1 MIKAATLLLL
11 GLVVGIGVLVGVPLT
26 AAAETGPITLVGK
39 VVDREVPDGSARL
52 TFNFY
57 DPATKRLAY
66 RTVATARIEDG
77 MYSATLDSK
86 GLPEG
91 SEYYVLATAP
101 EASVDDPIVATTL
114 GFVRLQSQTPGTP
127 QIGHANISGTLIA
140 GTMQTDAFRMATGAG
155 AGRVLTSDGSGVGT
169 WQPLPPPSGAAGGDL
184 AGTYPNPTVARLQ
197 SRSVD
202 STAPTTGQVLKWLG
216 SAWAPSADNDTTY
229 GAGAGLALTGTTFS
243 IAPNGVVTSM
253 LADGAATSAK
263 IADGTIATVDIANG
277 AVSDVKL
284 SGTGVTA
291 GTYGS
296 ATQVGVFTVN
306 AQGRLTSAG
315 NTTISGVTPGGSAGG
330 DLSGTYPNPTVA
342 GLQTRPVSATA
353 PTAGQALKWNGSA
366 WAPSADNDTTYGAG
380 AGLALTGTTFSIAPN
395 GVVTSMLADGAAT
408 SAKIADGTIA
418 TVDIANGAVSDV
430 KLSGTGVTAGTYGS
444 ATQVGVFTV
453 NAQGRLTSAGN
464 TTISGVT
471 PGGSAGGDL
480 FGTYPNPTVAGL
492 QTRPVSS
499 TAPTA
504 GQALKWNG
512 SAWAPAAD
520 DVGGLTLPFS
530 GSANV
535 AGSVFSITNSS
546 TAGNAFGVHG
556 VIGSTSPG
564 SGSAAVRGQN
574 NGTAGLGI
582 GVWGSQDGSGWGV
595 YGTSVSG
602 RGVYGWAS
610 ATSGINFGVYGQS
623 FSSSGRGVYGQAPAT
638 SGVNYGVMGESAST
652 DGRGVFGVATA
663 ASGDSFGGYFQSD
676 STSGIGVFGS
686 ATAASG
692 STYGVWG
699 ESAGTSGRGVLGF
712 ATAASGSTYGVW
724 GLSASTSGL
733 GVFGRATASSGS
745 TYGGFFRSD
754 SPQSTAY
761 GVYGVEPTG
770 GAGHAVYAFGTLAAS
785 GTKSFQIDHPLT
797 PETHYLN
804 HFCAEG
810 PEPYNMYRG
819 NAVTDGRGYATIQLP
834 DYFDSINRDP
844 TYHLTIVSGAG
855 EDFVQVR
862 VVREIQNNQFTIRT
876 SAPRVKVSWEV
887 KAVRN
892 DRYVQAYRYKTVQEK
907 EDEIKGRY
915 LHPELFGMPK
925 EHGIHYRPDMERVRA
940 ETRKD
945 PAPRGSSSR
954 AAHP

>member
-39 VVDREVPDGSARL
+39 VVDRQVPDGSARL
-52 TFNFY
+52 AFNFY

-140 GTMQTDAFRMATGAG
+140 GTIQTDAFRMATGAG

-184 AGTYPNPTVARLQ
+184 SGTYPNPTVARLQ

-284 SGTGVTA
+284 SGTGVTV

-315 NTTISGVTPGGSAGG
+315 NTTISGVTPGGPAGG

-366 WAPSADNDTTYGAG
+366 WAP
-380 AGLALTGTTFSIAPN
+380 
-395 GVVTSMLADGAAT
+395 
-408 SAKIADGTIA
+408 
-418 TVDIANGAVSDV
+418 
-430 KLSGTGVTAGTYGS
+430 
-444 ATQVGVFTV
+444 
-453 NAQGRLTSAGN
+453 
-464 TTISGVT
+464 
-471 PGGSAGGDL
+471 
-480 FGTYPNPTVAGL
+480 
-492 QTRPVSS
+492 
-499 TAPTA
+499 
-504 GQALKWNG
+504 
-512 SAWAPAAD
+512 AAD

-535 AGSVFSITNSS
+535 AGSAFSITNSS
-546 TAGNAFGVHG
+546 TASNAFGVHG

-564 SGSAAVRGQN
+564 AFSAAVRGQN
-574 NGTAGLGI
+574 NGTGGLGI

-595 YGTSVSG
+595 FGTSVSG
-602 RGVYGWAS
+602 RGVYGVAFSATGASYGVWGESASASGHGVFGVATAATGTNYGVFGQSSSTSGRGVYGFASAGSGDTYGVQGLSSSTSGTGVFGRASSPSGTTYGGRFESDSTTGRGVFGWAT
-610 ATSGINFGVYGQS
+610 ATSGFNYGVQGSSSSTSGAGVYGSASALAGTNYGGYFESASRDGIGVRGLADATIGTTFGVYGQS
-623 FSSSGRGVYGQAPAT
+623 NSSSGRGVYGQATAT
-638 SGVNYGVMGESAST
+638 SGINFGVLGESAST
-652 DGRGVFGVATA
+652 NGTGVLGWATATSGSTFGVYGQTNSTSGHGVFGLAIA
-663 ASGDSFGGYFQSD
+663 
-676 STSGIGVFGS
+676 TSGG
-686 ATAASG
+686 
-692 STYGVWG
+692 TYGG
-699 ESAGTSGRGVLGF
+699 RFESD
-712 ATAASGSTYGVW
+712 
-724 GLSASTSGL
+724 STSGL
-733 GVFGRATASSGS
+733 GVFGRATATSGS

-770 GAGHAVYAFGTLAAS
+770 GAGHAVYALGTLAAS

-797 PETHYLN
+797 PETHFLN
-804 HFCAEG
+804 HFCTEA
-810 PEPYNMYRG
+810 PEPMNAYSG
-819 NAVTDGRGYATIQLP
+819 NVVTDARGYATIQLP
-834 DYFDSINRDP
+834 DYFDSINRDFR
-844 TYHLTIVSGAG
+844 YQLTVIDDSD
-855 EDFVQVR
+855 DFVLAK

-892 DRYVQAYRYKTVQEK
+892 DRYVQAYRYKTIQEK